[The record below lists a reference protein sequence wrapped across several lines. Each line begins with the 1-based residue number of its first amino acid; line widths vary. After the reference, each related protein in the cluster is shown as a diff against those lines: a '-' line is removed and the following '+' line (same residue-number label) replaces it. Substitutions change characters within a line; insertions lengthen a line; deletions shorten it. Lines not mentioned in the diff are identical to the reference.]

1 MRTRLKKHVSFWA
14 ALCTLSLSGAAHAA
28 IDLGATRVIF
38 NGEDKSASLSIKNS
52 ATQPYVVQTWIEDGP
67 DLSPLGSAHARL
79 MVVPPLL
86 RLDPGKE
93 TALRIVRS
101 KGALP
106 EDKETVFW
114 LDVQE
119 VPPKPTEPN
128 VLQLALR
135 SRIKIFYRPIKLA
148 GTLDSAFGALSW
160 HVVAGASGTKALRV
174 HNPSA
179 YHVTF
184 SKISAM
190 VKGGQP
196 VELDPKDS
204 MVAPGTDLD
213 IALPTGQAAVDSVS
227 ASYINDFGGASD
239 VKPFAIVSP

>member
-1 MRTRLKKHVSFWA
+1 MPTRVKKHTSLWVAVCSL
-14 ALCTLSLSGAAHAA
+14 ALSSAAHAA

-38 NGEDKSASLSIKNS
+38 NSEDKSASLSIKNS
-52 ATQPYVVQTWIEDGP
+52 ATQPYVVQTWIEDRP
-67 DLSPLGSAHARL
+67 DLSALGSAHARL

-106 EDKETVFW
+106 QDKETVFW
-114 LDVQE
+114 LDVHE
-119 VPPKPTEPN
+119 IPPKPTQPN

-135 SRIKIFYRPIKLA
+135 SRIKIFYRPVKLA
-148 GTLDSAFGALSW
+148 GTLDSAFGALNW
-160 HVVAGASGTKALRV
+160 QVVAGADGTKLLRV

-184 SKISAM
+184 SKISAL
-190 VKGGQP
+190 VKAGQS
-196 VELDPKDS
+196 VELDLKDS

-213 IALPTGQAAVDSVS
+213 IALPRGQASVNSVS

-239 VKPFAIVSP
+239 IKPFTIVSP